1 MTPQAARDFMNAET
15 RSMGLYLYLPIGMI
29 VFLAILS
36 LFCLNDIRDDELSS
50 IENYESIAAI
60 NAILRDHLN
69 AETGQRGYVLTQ
81 DTDYLEPFYASVSLI
96 PAQLEDLANTVKND
110 NARKLIE
117 ELRSLSDAKLRMLEA
132 DIQLVT
138 SGKTDEA
145 IVRIKNNYSKLAMD
159 QIRSL
164 VRKIDSEFRRDL
176 RVNASESWRS
186 FVNAIALAAIA
197 FLIAL
202 TLIVVSFVR
211 VGRELALRNRTDQ
224 LQRQRTIQLQSFAD
238 IASRIVT
245 CPDVD
250 SIVGIAL
257 NEFRILIGTK
267 EAMLKFRLGETV
279 RVEQGFMASGPQPS
293 KTPHLEAIFDLVR
306 ILGQGE
312 RAFFRNRAD
321 IISNSDATSSPA
333 WEACGESME
342 SILSAPI
349 LNLQREEIGRFVLL
363 GKLEGEFNQ
372 NDLSIVAQLAFI
384 LSAAIEN
391 TRLTELASQAAIRK
405 DEFLAML
412 GHELRNPL
420 AGVLTGS
427 EAMLR
432 EPVSFANPQK
442 KHLLESV
449 HRQACMMQ
457 YLIDDLLDVSRIGQG
472 KVTLIRS
479 DCNITALI
487 RHAVRDQQEL
497 HPNRTLILEGT
508 DETAS
513 LVVFGDQTRLSQCI
527 TNLLNNACKF
537 SAAADPIQV
546 KLAHSWNVELSSD
559 SISIVVTDHGIG
571 LDPEE
576 LRSIFDLFY
585 QSNDTIDRS
594 QGGLGI
600 GLTLA
605 KGLIEM
611 HGGLLTATSP
621 GHEKGASFTIQLPVK
636 LVLEKNDNGSSPS
649 SVPIDASTSTI
660 KPIRILAIDDR
671 ADALLPIRVLMTRDG
686 HQVSESHDGIEG
698 IKMAKAFFPDLILCD
713 IGLPGLMNGYDV
725 AQAIRSDS
733 DLKNTYLVALSGYS
747 QPSDRKRAQAAGF
760 DFHVAKPIKLS
771 MLRNL
776 VANRPKF

>member
-1 MTPQAARDFMNAET
+1 
-15 RSMGLYLYLPIGMI
+15 
-29 VFLAILS
+29 
-36 LFCLNDIRDDELSS
+36 
-50 IENYESIAAI
+50 
-60 NAILRDHLN
+60 
-69 AETGQRGYVLTQ
+69 
-81 DTDYLEPFYASVSLI
+81 
-96 PAQLEDLANTVKND
+96 
-110 NARKLIE
+110 
-117 ELRSLSDAKLRMLEA
+117 
-132 DIQLVT
+132 
-138 SGKTDEA
+138 
-145 IVRIKNNYSKLAMD
+145 
-159 QIRSL
+159 
-164 VRKIDSEFRRDL
+164 
-176 RVNASESWRS
+176 
-186 FVNAIALAAIA
+186 
-197 FLIAL
+197 
-202 TLIVVSFVR
+202 
-211 VGRELALRNRTDQ
+211 
-224 LQRQRTIQLQSFAD
+224 
-238 IASRIVT
+238 
-245 CPDVD
+245 
-250 SIVGIAL
+250 
-257 NEFRILIGTK
+257 
-267 EAMLKFRLGETV
+267 
-279 RVEQGFMASGPQPS
+279 
-293 KTPHLEAIFDLVR
+293 
-306 ILGQGE
+306 
-312 RAFFRNRAD
+312 
-321 IISNSDATSSPA
+321 
-333 WEACGESME
+333 ME

-776 VANRPKF
+776 VTNRPKF